1 MFHKTHAVTSR
12 STDREASARP
22 PNGTS
27 YARRSQERL
36 YRLHTCSVMA
46 VPEKRSL
53 PRPSATTPSARRS
66 RATAAK
72 QPDRLISQARR
83 KFLRHFP
90 NGFRDETY
98 LDWERDY
105 KWNAHLRW
113 QDNLSEASFRR
124 LLVDGQFDEIAKRA
138 SAIESRTNLLF
149 SFEKMALRDAVR
161 PRAGAQAFASALFEF
176 LHGSEEPEVRFP
188 SWVATLDSLPR
199 RQTRV
204 LTWPLATVFGFIA
217 QPKEH
222 FFFKPTVT
230 REAFRRCGLPLEY
243 ATRPSWPIYKALL
256 DAVRKVRRDIV
267 DMRPRDMIDMQSFLW
282 VQGSDEYPD

>member
-1 MFHKTHAVTSR
+1 
-12 STDREASARP
+12 
-22 PNGTS
+22 
-27 YARRSQERL
+27 
-36 YRLHTCSVMA
+36 MA
-46 VPEKRSL
+46 VLQKSSL

-72 QPDRLISQARR
+72 QPDRLISKARR

-90 NGFRDETY
+90 KGFRDETY

-113 QDNLSEASFRR
+113 QDNLSEATFRR
-124 LLVDGQFDEIAKRA
+124 LLADGQFAEIAKRA
-138 SAIESRTNLLF
+138 SAIEARTNLLF

-161 PRAGAQAFASALFEF
+161 SPAGAQTFAFGLFEF
-176 LHGSEEPEVRFP
+176 LYGSEEPEVRFP

-217 QPKEH
+217 QPKDH

-230 REAFRRCGLPLEY
+230 REAFRRCGLSLDY
-243 ATRPSWPIYKALL
+243 ASRPSWSVYKALL

-267 DMRPRDMIDMQSFLW
+267 DLRPRDMIDMQSFLW